1 MMVVSEGT
9 LLVLLTLLGA
19 LLFTIGVRVVL
30 VFGAWALG
38 FVLFVPAFPAADFPI
53 TAYESL
59 NTFPWVAVPVFV
71 MVGSLINEFG
81 ISEDVIDFAGTVAGR
96 LPGTIGNTVVY
107 TAGIFSAITGSNTAT
122 TAAVG
127 DALYDDMNEE
137 GYEPVFSAATIAAGG
152 TLGSIIPPSILLILY
167 GVLFNQPVATLFL
180 AGVVPGITMML
191 GISAYCSYTAYR
203 NGYGTDAGDL
213 SVGRVLET
221 TWAAKH
227 AFATVA
233 LLVGGILVGLFT
245 PSEAA
250 AAAFGYIVLVGLV
263 TDRFTGLTQVFSSL
277 RTGVALTGI
286 LVPLYVTAIM
296 VQRSLSF
303 TGLQGVVA
311 DTIGSLPETWM
322 ILLAMVIVML
332 IAGSVLASLPNL
344 ILTAPLLAPVATET
358 LGLDP
363 ILWGIIFLMSDAIGF
378 ITPPYGLNLFVI
390 SSITG
395 EEYVEVAY
403 AALPYLLILV
413 AIWLAFFLFPGLNF
427 LV

>member
-1 MMVVSEGT
+1 MPVSEGA
-9 LLVLLTLLGA
+9 LLVLLTLFSA
-19 LLFTIGVRVVL
+19 LLFAIGVRIVL

-38 FVLFVPAFPAADFPI
+38 FVLLVPTLPAADFPT

-81 ISEDVIDFAGTVAGR
+81 ISEDIIDFAGTVAGR
-96 LPGTIGNTVVY
+96 LPGTIGNTAVY
-107 TAGIFSAITGSNTAT
+107 TAGVFAAITGSNTAT

-127 DALYDDMNEE
+127 DALYEEMNEE

-180 AGVVPGITMML
+180 AGVVPGIAMML
-191 GISAYCSYTAYR
+191 GISAYCSFKAYR
-203 NGYGTDAGDL
+203 NDYGTEVGDS
-213 SVGRVLET
+213 SVGDVLET
-221 TWAAKH
+221 AWAAKH

-250 AAAFGYIVLVGLV
+250 AAAFGYVVLVGHL
-263 TDRFTGLTQVFSSL
+263 TGRFTGLKQVFSSL

-296 VQRSLSF
+296 VQRNLSF
-303 TGLQGVVA
+303 VGLQGIVA
-311 DTIGSLPETWM
+311 DAMGSLPETWM
-322 ILLAMVIVML
+322 VFLAMVVVML

-363 ILWGIIFLMSDAIGF
+363 VVWGIVFLMSDAIGF

-403 AALPYLLILV
+403 AALPYLLILI
-413 AIWLAFFLFPGLNF
+413 AIWLAFFLVPELNF